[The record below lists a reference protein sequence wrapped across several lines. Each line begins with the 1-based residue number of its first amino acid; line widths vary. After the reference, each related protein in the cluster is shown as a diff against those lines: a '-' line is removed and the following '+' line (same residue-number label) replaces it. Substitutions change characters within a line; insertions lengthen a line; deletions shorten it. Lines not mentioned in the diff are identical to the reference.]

1 MTGGKQFGD
10 ELTTTCSPTPISF
23 NEWSSFSFV
32 RKSSSTEF
40 GSASSWNSVIFAMWK
55 WDEKREPSHYV
66 NTPDLFSERC
76 EKRRPRHTRL
86 ITPCRTLRFVPVVEL
101 FLGWK
106 AEKMH
111 FHNRKRES
119 PNLLLFQRQRPVL
132 VSFAPCW
139 FYQSINLDFSNLIPL
154 MYMLHTSLERD
165 LKDSGWIMMR
175 SCQIMTS

>member
-1 MTGGKQFGD
+1 MVIIFLCKKIFFYRVWVSFL
-10 ELTTTCSPTPISF
+10 ELCNF
-23 NEWSSFSFV
+23 RYVEMR
-32 RKSSSTEF
+32 RKKGAQPLRKYA
-40 GSASSWNSVIFAMWK
+40 GS
-55 WDEKREPSHYV
+55 
-66 NTPDLFSERC
+66 FSERC

-165 LKDSGWIMMR
+165 LKDSEWIMMR